1 MSKRLWQ
8 THHSRDTNRCHS
20 RETSGNV
27 KEWRLGSTWMWLCSH
42 FGGGSLGLCSA
53 IYAQLM
59 AACGTWKLIEIDYGS
74 HTLPLPFS
82 CCNRTKQMP
91 ELTWG
96 QLRNCIRD
104 KQRSESHLYLF
115 DYYLYA
121 PSPGRNVKCRHS
133 PMYVWC
139 VWVCVHVC
147 VACAN
152 NKQSAMMMSLLR
164 GCIWSAAGQK
174 DIDCQDFAT
183 LSFRLRPTPVRR
195 PLWCATWHC
204 YMWPPLE
211 VAASRPG
218 RLAKTMP
225 TTHSSYH
232 RIYK

>member
-133 PMYVWC
+133 PMYVCCMCVYTYVLPVQTTNSRRWWC
-139 VWVCVHVC
+139 LC
-147 VACAN
+147 CA
-152 NKQSAMMMSLLR
+152 
-164 GCIWSAAGQK
+164 AAFEVRQGKRTSIVRISPHYPLDCGRPQRAGLSDVQR
-174 DIDCQDFAT
+174 DIAT
-183 LSFRLRPTPVRR
+183 CGRP
-195 PLWCATWHC
+195 
-204 YMWPPLE
+204 
-211 VAASRPG
+211 
-218 RLAKTMP
+218 
-225 TTHSSYH
+225 
-232 RIYK
+232 